1 MSLIRKVSGI
11 LGVGDRLNRPKNV
24 RRFRRRRPPA
34 ALADCIVEHSVENH
48 ATGVGFDHY
57 VRDVYEIVDKISAE
71 VEKRFGNKNIVMMRG
86 ITALSHGY
94 TTFTDE
100 NRLMAFADLFN
111 GNATDLLSEVETIMH
126 LLERK
131 EEEDKPKSH
140 LQLKTYLEKLK

>member
-1 MSLIRKVSGI
+1 MSLIRKVSRI

-57 VRDVYEIVDKISAE
+57 VRDVYEIVSAE

-86 ITALSHGY
+86 ITALSHGS

-131 EEEDKPKSH
+131 EEEDKPKS
-140 LQLKTYLEKLK
+140 LL